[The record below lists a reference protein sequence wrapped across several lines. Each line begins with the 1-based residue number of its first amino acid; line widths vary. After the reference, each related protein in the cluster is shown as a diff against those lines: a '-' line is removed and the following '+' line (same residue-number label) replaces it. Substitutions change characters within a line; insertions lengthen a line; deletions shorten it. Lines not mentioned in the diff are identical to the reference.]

1 MQCVVTVVI
10 NLSQFVQLE
19 STALLVIRFATAS
32 GRFPVIALPE
42 NVLMVAMEITQDYRA
57 IQVINTV

>member
-1 MQCVVTVVI
+1 
-10 NLSQFVQLE
+10 
-19 STALLVIRFATAS
+19 AS

-57 IQVINTV
+57 IQHHCVNSTSVATKMTTITVHCHIGHILITLGRR